1 MFIEQKQDRIFKPT
15 SIYTLSAEETN
26 QQNTELQGLIT
37 HAGLVPS
44 DQDLTQVAQ
53 AIDALIAAATPVATT
68 STVGLVKPDNMTIS
82 IAADGTI
89 SASGGSGSGKSIGE
103 VYFSESSSAADN
115 PGGLPL
121 FTGETIATADEL
133 YPDFYTWVAD
143 HADLQISA
151 ADYETALATYGECP
165 KYVIDTVNKTIRLP
179 KLVNY
184 VKMANTT
191 DKVTQAAAGLPNIT
205 GTIQQQNW
213 QTTTTG
219 AIASTG
225 ALTGNN
231 VSNTANTGGS
241 GTGVGTL
248 SIDAS
253 LSNSIY
259 GNANTVTPAHTT
271 LYPWVFAFNSAV
283 AASVAQAAEFQ
294 TALTGKA
301 DVGLGNLTD
310 AGEIKVA
317 HLAMPGNEYDDLTLG
332 ASGASYSAPADGYV
346 CIRKLSSGSNQTL
359 SLYSLTNGMQQSVSS
374 TGSSKELALIM
385 PCKKGDSFGIYYEL
399 GGATQLF
406 RFIYAKGADSEA
418 A

>member
-1 MFIEQKQDRIFKPT
+1 
-15 SIYTLSAEETN
+15 
-26 QQNTELQGLIT
+26 
-37 HAGLVPS
+37 
-44 DQDLTQVAQ
+44 
-53 AIDALIAAATPVATT
+53 
-68 STVGLVKPDNMTIS
+68 
-82 IAADGTI
+82 
-89 SASGGSGSGKSIGE
+89 
-103 VYFSESSSAADN
+103 
-115 PGGLPL
+115 
-121 FTGETIATADEL
+121 
-133 YPDFYTWVAD
+133 
-143 HADLQISA
+143 
-151 ADYETALATYGECP
+151 
-165 KYVIDTVNKTIRLP
+165 
-179 KLVNY
+179 
-184 VKMANTT
+184 MANTT

-374 TGSSKELALIM
+374 TVCSKELALIM